1 MTHTIHWLGA
11 GLSSI
16 PGILKL
22 DDGPNPLIVWNRSL
36 EKAQDTLSELKTG
49 MDVRQLDW
57 QQLENTIAAG
67 DVLVSMLPATQHLKV
82 AELCL
87 KTKANFVSSSYISPD
102 MAKLDAQA
110 KSLGLCFVNEV
121 GLDPGLDHL
130 LAHSLMDQYR
140 NSEQFS
146 PSNEHYFRS
155 YCGGFPKIPNDF
167 KYKFSWSPLGVLK
180 ALKSPSRW
188 ISKGE
193 ERTSQAPWQALTTYT
208 AQFPEGSEEFQ
219 AYANRDSVP
228 FLSQYGF
235 GEDWKVREF
244 VRGTLRLAGW
254 STAWKPIFD
263 ELEQLTGDA
272 AEQRMVEIS
281 TELEEEHSYEVGEPD
296 RVVLCVELEA
306 RRDGQSIWHKSYQMD
321 SQGNAAGHA
330 MARLVSWTVAIAI
343 DSLLAGDIPTG
354 VSAAPEQPELV
365 AQWLGKL
372 DELGEKIT
380 ASTPLPTATSE

>member
-22 DDGPNPLIVWNRSL
+22 DDGPNPLIIWNRSL
-36 EKAQDTLSELKTG
+36 KKAQDTLAELKTG
-49 MDVRQLDW
+49 MDIRQLDW
-57 QQLENTIAAG
+57 QELEKTIAPG

-82 AELCL
+82 AQLCL
-87 KTKANFVSSSYISPD
+87 KTKANFVSSSYIAPE

-130 LAHSLMDQYR
+130 FAHSLMNEYKG
-140 NSEQFS
+140 SAQFS
-146 PSNEHYFRS
+146 PSNEHDFRS
-155 YCGGFPKIPNDF
+155 YCGGFPKTPNDF
-167 KYKFSWSPLGVLK
+167 KYKFSWSPLGVLR
-180 ALKSPSRW
+180 ALKSPSRC
-188 ISKGE
+188 ITQGQ
-193 ERTSQAPWQALTTYT
+193 ERASQAPWQALTTYNV
-208 AQFPEGSEEFQ
+208 QSPEGSEEFQ

-228 FLSQYGF
+228 FLKQYGF
-235 GEDWKVREF
+235 GEDWNVREF

-263 ELEQLTGDA
+263 ELDQLTGDA

-281 TELEEEHSYEVGEPD
+281 TELEQKHSYDAGEPD
-296 RVVLCVELEA
+296 RVVLCVELDVH
-306 RRDGQSIWHKSYQMD
+306 RDGKSIWHKSYQMD
-321 SQGNAAGHA
+321 SQGNASGQA

-343 DSLLAGDIPTG
+343 DSLLAGDIPQG
-354 VSAAPEQPELV
+354 VSAAPEQPELI
-365 AQWLGKL
+365 AKWLGKL
-372 DELGEKIT
+372 EELGEKIT
-380 ASTPLPTATSE
+380 VSDSTPAAEI